1 MRIGLLFIVSLTFLS
16 LKGDFFE
23 SGKASYYANAFEGRK
38 TSSGEVFR
46 QKLLTGAHK
55 SLPFGTVVEVKNLS
69 NDSIVVLKINDRLP
83 QRSSRVIDVSTSAA
97 KQLNFIRAG
106 IANVELRIV
115 TPEVEEE
122 VIPATEA
129 EE

>member
-83 QRSSRVIDVSTSAA
+83 QRSSRVIDVTTAAA
-97 KQLNFIRAG
+97 KQLNFVRAG

-122 VIPATEA
+122 VIPAKEA